1 MRSAALLLL
10 LLPLP
15 GCLPA
20 LSTCDFAVQGLVG
33 DISQCPDLVYDD
45 ADGDRV
51 ARVIPDGEEV
61 PPGVEERMAGV
72 DRFGDCND
80 GDPNIFPG
88 NREACDDQ
96 DNDCDPE
103 TGFNEEEPQ
112 LGNNYFVV
120 ETEPGSDSNGDPAC
134 APARTPRLFLAG
146 GSFVEKE
153 GEREYIDASNAVIEL
168 SPGDE
173 LMGTLRL
180 QVIVPQE
187 DLETDIAGVALQTT
201 DGVHEDDYIAIWDPV
216 DETSQESPDV
226 PRSTVEVV
234 LDGQLQPS
242 TTAGTRY
249 LILAV
254 SARTGAPYLASLTDE
269 NYCCDFEAG
278 DCDVGPGSPPPCA
291 PLWDEQQTNPGGQGR
306 DLADL
311 DGLDLGAC
319 YSYGAARIPY
329 LQEATEP
336 GPNGEH
342 CEIGGGTGPCLPSY
356 EDRDIGCQVIEVRYE
371 D

>member
-1 MRSAALLLL
+1 MRSAALLLF
-10 LLPLP
+10 LLPLA
-15 GCLPA
+15 GCLPP

-33 DISQCPDLVYDD
+33 AISQCPDLVYDD

-72 DRFGDCND
+72 ERFGDCND

-88 NREACDDQ
+88 NREVCDDQ

-112 LGNNYFVV
+112 LGNTYFVV
-120 ETEPGSDSNGDPAC
+120 ESDVGPDSDSQPAC

-146 GSFVEKE
+146 GSRVGE
-153 GEREYIDASNAVIEL
+153 GDEYIDAGNAIVEL

-173 LMGTLRL
+173 LTGTLRL
-180 QVIVPQE
+180 QLIVPPE
-187 DLETDIAGVALQTT
+187 DLTTDIAGVALQTT
-201 DGVHEDDYIAIWDPV
+201 DEVHEDDYIAIWDPV
-216 DETSQESPDV
+216 DDESQEPPTES
-226 PRSTVEVV
+226 RSTVEVV
-234 LDGQLQPS
+234 LDGKLQPS
-242 TTAGTRY
+242 TTTGTRY

-269 NYCCDFEAG
+269 NYCCDFDAG
-278 DCDVGPGSPPPCA
+278 ECESGPGGQPACA
-291 PLWDEQQTNPGGQGR
+291 PLWDEQQTNPGGQGK

-336 GPNGEH
+336 GPNGDH
-342 CEIGGGTGPCLPSY
+342 CEIGGGGGPCLPSY